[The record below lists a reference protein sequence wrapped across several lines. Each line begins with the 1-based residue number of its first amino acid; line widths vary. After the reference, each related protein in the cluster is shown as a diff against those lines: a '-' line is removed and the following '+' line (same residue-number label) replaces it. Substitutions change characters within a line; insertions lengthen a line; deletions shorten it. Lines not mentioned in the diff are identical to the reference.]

1 MFTLCRARFKHL
13 FNMNADG
20 DRYSVLFT
28 CNGTLALAWASV
40 LSAIGTARS
49 WGTRQYYVAAIIE
62 LYVTA
67 ILAVS
72 FELALR
78 MRGSVVRR

>member
-1 MFTLCRARFKHL
+1 MFTFDHTRVNRLY
-13 FNMNADG
+13 NTDADG

-62 LYVTA
+62 LYITA
-67 ILAVS
+67 ILAVLL
-72 FELALR
+72 ELALR
-78 MRGSVVRR
+78 MRGSVMTK